1 MTRAPI
7 FDEIERKKKVADI
20 IRDCL
25 KPLGLDDHVDER
37 ELHVRDKYIAETT
50 SQQSGLSRAVLD
62 QMFPGEPSPS
72 TLYHYTSL
80 AGLKGIAST
89 GELRLFPIRNRLGQ
103 GGELEAFAK
112 THHLEGYLDTS
123 QGEAF
128 YKELS
133 DGLFY
138 VAMTRVPPKNP
149 SLMWSYF
156 AAGTGV
162 RLEFQVRRKAA
173 ELRPVRYETQGEKT
187 LLSEIND
194 ALAASGEPA
203 FVPWTISRIGAFYL
217 TSLVAT
223 EDEVRLLV
231 KSYDRNQEPIAHDG
245 SSDYWPIPI
254 GVDNMYCAL
263 DIKGIH
269 LAPSATLTDVKAAIA
284 GTVFEN
290 LPISG
295 P

>member
-25 KPLGLDDHVDER
+25 KPLGLDDHIDER

-89 GELRLFPIRNRLGQ
+89 GELRLFPIRNRLDQ

-112 THHLEGYLDTS
+112 THYLEGYLDTA

-133 DGLFY
+133 DRLFY
-138 VAMTRVPPKNP
+138 VAMTRMPPKNP

-162 RLEFQVRRKAA
+162 RLEFEVRRKAA
-173 ELRPVRYETQGEKT
+173 ELRPIRYETQGEKT

-194 ALAASGEPA
+194 
-203 FVPWTISRIGAFYL
+203 VNR
-217 TSLVAT
+217 
-223 EDEVRLLV
+223 R
-231 KSYDRNQEPIAHDG
+231 
-245 SSDYWPIPI
+245 
-254 GVDNMYCAL
+254 
-263 DIKGIH
+263 
-269 LAPSATLTDVKAAIA
+269 
-284 GTVFEN
+284 
-290 LPISG
+290 
-295 P
+295 